1 MNKNES
7 VREGF
12 ALLHIPARLQALTFR
27 DARVSFKGTASC
39 THRRLIPHPGKVFLE
54 GSTFLHKSGEMS
66 ESNKTLQEMLEVCHY
81 VTHKGRSI
89 PFRVGA
95 TGHLAHTHTNCTSTT
110 FSSQA
115 HKHGLIPL
123 PNCNAETLTHEHT
136 WKENA
141 TAKQGPLEEAL
152 VDLWPRKA
160 RHCVTVRCVLTDRCP
175 VQTCSGLEQMERF
188 VICWPLEQNNL
199 LSHFSVWFCDG
210 DTK

>member
-1 MNKNES
+1 MTTKEFKAERQRAKTNKNES
-7 VREGF
+7 VQEGF

-95 TGHLAHTHTNCTSTT
+95 TGHLAHTHTQIAPAQLS
-110 FSSQA
+110 A
-115 HKHGLIPL
+115 
-123 PNCNAETLTHEHT
+123 ATHT
-136 WKENA
+136 N
-141 TAKQGPLEEAL
+141 
-152 VDLWPRKA
+152 
-160 RHCVTVRCVLTDRCP
+160 TVSFLCQIVMQKL
-175 VQTCSGLEQMERF
+175 
-188 VICWPLEQNNL
+188 
-199 LSHFSVWFCDG
+199 
-210 DTK
+210 